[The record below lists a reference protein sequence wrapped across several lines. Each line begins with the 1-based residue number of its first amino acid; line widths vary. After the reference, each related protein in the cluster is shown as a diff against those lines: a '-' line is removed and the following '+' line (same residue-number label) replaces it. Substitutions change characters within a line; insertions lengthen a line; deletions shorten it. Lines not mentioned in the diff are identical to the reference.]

1 MTLKSLLALLTLV
14 AVASAFADAK
24 VGSPAPD
31 FSLPDAHGKMHSL
44 ADYKGKYVV
53 LDWFNPECPM
63 VAKHYGGGHM
73 QKLQGEYSEKGVVWL
88 SINSSAAGK
97 EGHLT
102 ADAAQKKKD
111 EWKMNNTSLLID
123 AGGSAGKAFGAKSTP
138 HMFIINPEGIVIYNG
153 AIDSKPTPNPAD
165 ISASNNYV
173 KLALDEALAGKPV
186 TTATTKPYGCPVKY

>member
-1 MTLKSLLALLTLV
+1 MTLKSLLALLAFV
-14 AVASAFADAK
+14 AVSSAVADGK

-31 FSLPDAHGKMHSL
+31 FSLPDAHGKTHSL
-44 ADYKGKYVV
+44 ADYRGKYVV

-73 QKLQGEYSEKGVVWL
+73 QKLQEEYAVKGVVWL

-102 ADAAQKKKD
+102 PETAQKQMAD
-111 EWKMNNTSLLID
+111 WKMNNTSLLID
-123 AGGSAGKAFGAKSTP
+123 TEGTAGRAFGAKSTP
-138 HMFIINPEGIVIYNG
+138 HMFIINPEGTVIYNG

-165 ISASNNYV
+165 ISASNNCV